1 MVSELFE
8 NAVKLHV
15 TRIAAIKQAFAP
27 LGHPGLQHRVL
38 RGGAW
43 LLGADLANRV
53 IGLAKMVI
61 LARLLAPKDF
71 GLMGLAVLVLS
82 WFDTFSQTGFSTAL
96 IRKPGD
102 VESYLGTFWTVQA
115 IRGALLSVV
124 LFAGAPLVGLLFR
137 SPEVIP
143 IVRAISVVAL
153 FKGVA
158 NPAVIYLRRQLRMDR
173 EVIWRVGGNFTGF
186 LVSVPFALRYR
197 SVWALVAAALAAN
210 VAELALSYLVI
221 AHRPRFELDWPKARE
236 MMRFGKWIF
245 WSNMASYLSL
255 YADGWVV
262 GRFLGGISL
271 GYYQVAQQF
280 GMTPLTGVWA
290 NITAVALPAFSKLQ
304 DGPSL
309 RSAYLRAVR
318 FASIALF
325 PLGALATAFAG
336 ILVRLVLGEK
346 WMPVCPLLRL
356 LTWVGVLTALSGV
369 STALLQAVNQ
379 PNHAARAAFLRF
391 ASFAVL
397 FYPLMKLHGVTGV
410 ALAALIS
417 SPITLCYLYAR
428 SAKVLGWD
436 WDLLLVFRPALL
448 ACTPVLASLALAPF
462 ALPVWIRIL
471 VAGLAGLCCMTIM
484 ARQLWPLFQAAR

>member
-1 MVSELFE
+1 M
-8 NAVKLHV
+8 
-15 TRIAAIKQAFAP
+15 TRIAAIKEAVAP
-27 LGHPGLQHRVL
+27 VSHPGLQHRVL

-43 LLGADLANRV
+43 LLGADLANRA
-53 IGLAKMVI
+53 IGLVKITI
-61 LARLLAPKDF
+61 LASLLAPKDF
-71 GLMGLAVLVLS
+71 GLMGMAVLVLS

-102 VESYLGTFWTVQA
+102 VGSYLGTFWTVQA
-115 IRGALLSVV
+115 IRGALLSAV
-124 LFAGAPLVGLLFR
+124 LFASAPLVGSLFH
-137 SPEVIP
+137 SPEVVP

-153 FKGVA
+153 FKGLA

-173 EVIWRVGGNFTGF
+173 EVIWRVGGNLTGF
-186 LVSVPFALRYR
+186 LVAVPFALRYR

-221 AHRPRFELDWPKARE
+221 AHRPKFELDWPKARE

-280 GMTPLTGVWA
+280 GMTPLTGVSGH
-290 NITAVALPAFSKLQ
+290 ITAVALPAFSKLQ

-309 RSAYLRAVR
+309 RSAYLRSVR
-318 FASIALF
+318 FASTALF
-325 PLGALATAFAG
+325 PLGALVTAFAD
-336 ILVRLVLGEK
+336 IPIRIVLGEK

-356 LTWVGVLTALSGV
+356 LTWVGVLTALGGV
-369 STALLQAVNQ
+369 SMAFLQAVNQ

-391 ASFAVL
+391 AGFAVL
-397 FYPLMKLHGVTGV
+397 FYPLMKFYGVTGV

-417 SPITLCYLYAR
+417 SPISLCYLYVR
-428 SAKVLGWD
+428 TAKVLGWD
-436 WDLLLVFRPALL
+436 WDLLLIFRPALL

-471 VAGLAGLCCMTIM
+471 VAGLAGFCCIAIM
-484 ARQLWPLFQAAR
+484 ARQLWPLFQATRDGS

>member
-1 MVSELFE
+1 M
-8 NAVKLHV
+8 
-15 TRIAAIKQAFAP
+15 
-27 LGHPGLQHRVL
+27 
-38 RGGAW
+38 
-43 LLGADLANRV
+43 

-82 WFDTFSQTGFSTAL
+82 WFETFSQTGFSTAL
-96 IRKPGD
+96 IRKPGE

-115 IRGALLSVV
+115 IRGALLSAV
-124 LFAGAPLVGLLFR
+124 LFAGAPLVGFLFHNLD
-137 SPEVIP
+137 VVP
-143 IVRAISVVAL
+143 IVRAVSVVSL

-158 NPAVIYLRRQLRMDR
+158 NPAVIYLRRQLKMDR
-173 EVIWRVGGNFTGF
+173 EVIWRVGGNLTGF
-186 LVSVPFALRYR
+186 LVAVPFALRYR

-221 AHRPRFELDWPKARE
+221 AHRPKFELDWTKARE

-262 GRFLGGISL
+262 GRFLGGIPL

-280 GMTPLTGVWA
+280 GMTPLTGVSGH
-290 NITAVALPAFSKLQ
+290 ITAVALPAFSKLQ

-309 RSAYLRAVR
+309 RSAYLRSVR
-318 FASIALF
+318 FASTALF
-325 PLGALATAFAG
+325 PLAALATVFAD

-356 LTWVGVLTALSGV
+356 LTWGGVLTALSGV
-369 STALLQAVNQ
+369 SMAFLQAVNQ
-379 PNHAARAAFLRF
+379 PNHSARAAFLRF
-391 ASFAVL
+391 ATFAAL
-397 FYPLMKLHGVTGV
+397 FYPLMRSYGVTGV

-417 SPITLCYLYAR
+417 SPISLCYLYAR
-428 SAKVLGWD
+428 AANVLGWD

-462 ALPVWIRIL
+462 SLPVWIRIP
-471 VAGLAGLCCMTIM
+471 VAGLAGSSCIVLVL
-484 ARQLWPLFQAAR
+484 RQLWPLFQATR

>member
-1 MVSELFE
+1 MKSRPARTG
-8 NAVKLHV
+8 AVEEALTS
-15 TRIAAIKQAFAP
+15 TRA
-27 LGHPGLQHRVL
+27 LGLQGRVL

-43 LLGADLANRV
+43 LLGADLANRAL
-53 IGLAKMVI
+53 GLVKITI
-61 LARLLAPKDF
+61 LARLLDAKDF
-71 GLMGLAVLVLS
+71 GLMGMAVLVLS

-96 IRKPGD
+96 IQKPGE
-102 VESYLGTFWTVQA
+102 VEAYLGTFWTVQA
-115 IRGALLSVV
+115 IRGALLSAV
-124 LFAGAPLVGLLFR
+124 LFASAPLVGLLFHN
-137 SPEVIP
+137 PEVVL

-153 FKGVA
+153 FKGLA
-158 NPAVIYLRRQLRMDR
+158 NPAVVYLRRQLRMDR
-173 EVIWRVGGNFTGF
+173 EVIWRVGGNLAGF
-186 LVSVPFALRYR
+186 LVAVPVALLYR

-221 AHRPRFELDWPKARE
+221 AHRPRFELDWAKARE
-236 MMRFGKWIF
+236 MARYGKWIF

-280 GMTPLTGVWA
+280 GMTPLTGVWG

-318 FASIALF
+318 FASTALF
-325 PLGALATAFAG
+325 PLGALATAFAD
-336 ILVRLVLGEK
+336 ILVRLVLGGK

-356 LTWVGVLTALSGV
+356 LTWAGVLTALSGV
-369 STALLQAVNQ
+369 STAFLLAVNQ

-436 WDLLLVFRPALL
+436 WDLLLIFRPALL

-471 VAGLAGLCCMTIM
+471 VAGIACLSCIALV
-484 ARQLWPLFQAAR
+484 ARQLWSLRRAATQQALPN

>member
-1 MVSELFE
+1 M
-8 NAVKLHV
+8 
-15 TRIAAIKQAFAP
+15 TGIAAIKQAFAP
-27 LGHPGLQHRVL
+27 VSHPGLQHRVL

-61 LARLLAPKDF
+61 LARLLDAKDF
-71 GLMGLAVLVLS
+71 GLMGMAVLVLS

-96 IRKPGD
+96 IRKPGE

-115 IRGALLSVV
+115 IRGALLSLV
-124 LFAGAPLVGLLFR
+124 LFASAPLVGSLFH
-137 SPEVIP
+137 SPGAVP

-153 FKGVA
+153 FKGLA

-173 EVIWRVGGNFTGF
+173 EVIWRVGGNLAGF
-186 LVSVPFALRYR
+186 LVAVPVALRYR
-197 SVWALVAAALAAN
+197 SVWALVTAALAAN

-221 AHRPRFELDWPKARE
+221 AHRPKLELDWPKARE

-280 GMTPLTGVWA
+280 GMTPLTGVWG

-309 RSAYLRAVR
+309 RSAYLRSVR
-318 FASIALF
+318 FASIVLF
-325 PLGALATAFAG
+325 PLGAVATAFAD
-336 ILVRLVLGEK
+336 ILVRLALGEK

-369 STALLQAVNQ
+369 SIAFLQAVNQ
-379 PNHAARAAFLRF
+379 PHHAARAAFLRF
-391 ASFAVL
+391 ASFVLL
-397 FYPLMKLHGVTGV
+397 FYPSMKFYGVTGV

-417 SPITLCYLYAR
+417 SPISLCYLYAR
-428 SAKVLGWD
+428 AAKVLGWD
-436 WDLLLVFRPALL
+436 WDLLLVLRPALL

-462 ALPVWIRIL
+462 ALSVWIRVCL
-471 VAGLAGLCCMTIM
+471 AGLAGLCCIAII